1 MKNEVHESLVKVF
14 NRYIV
19 CEAGRRKIKLFL
31 SLKITVDT
39 LIDIR
44 DEISKHLSLLKSV
57 KINT

>member
-1 MKNEVHESLVKVF
+1 MKNETHESLVEAL

-31 SLKITVDT
+31 GLKITDDT

-44 DEISKHLSLLKSV
+44 NETSKHLSLLKIS
-57 KINT
+57 